1 VGTEM
6 EVREEIIRKVKSLP
20 DEKLAELLSFINFL
34 EKKEELI
41 LSETSLKKDWLR
53 EEEEEAWKEL

>member
-1 VGTEM
+1 M

-20 DEKLAELLSFINFL
+20 EEKLTELLSFINFL
-34 EKKEELI
+34 EKREELL

>member
-1 VGTEM
+1 M

-41 LSETSLKKDWLR
+41 LSETSLRKDWLR